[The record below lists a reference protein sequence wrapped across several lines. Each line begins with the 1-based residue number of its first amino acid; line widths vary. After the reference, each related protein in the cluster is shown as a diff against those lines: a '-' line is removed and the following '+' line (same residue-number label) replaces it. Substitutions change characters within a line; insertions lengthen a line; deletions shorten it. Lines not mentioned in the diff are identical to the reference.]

1 MIIHVKWNYQYMG
14 TFCVYNCHVFP
25 NCGGKNVWK
34 SSTVVTVIQMVRKTD
49 SNDINT
55 LSLSYY
61 NVNKLCTSIPV
72 N

>member
-1 MIIHVKWNYQYMG
+1 MG
-14 TFCVYNCHVFP
+14 TFCVYNYIFFQIV
-25 NCGGKNVWK
+25 GVKMYEKV
-34 SSTVVTVIQMVRKTD
+34 VIQMVRKTD

-61 NVNKLCTSIPV
+61 NVNKLCISIPV

>member
-1 MIIHVKWNYQYMG
+1 MG
-14 TFCVYNCHVFP
+14 TFCVYIFFMFFQIV
-25 NCGGKNVWK
+25 GVKMYEKV
-34 SSTVVTVIQMVRKTD
+34 VIQMVRKTD
-49 SNDINT
+49 SNEINT